1 MILASGTNRLLLII
15 LFCIKIL
22 KRLVALFFLLSI
34 YAFEAQ
40 AQAALVFNC
49 TRSEKD
55 YIENYEFRIQP
66 VTKTQKAKIFLDD
79 RDLDRMDESGRQTV
93 KTVLIANPSILII
106 IEAFFDPEV
115 MDGISYPA
123 GKVST
128 EITINQTTGKL
139 IKVETIQGGILGAHL
154 GNGRKIT
161 EEHCLPLL
169 AQNP

>member
-1 MILASGTNRLLLII
+1 
-15 LFCIKIL
+15 L
-22 KRLVALFFLLSI
+22 KRLIALFFLLSI
-34 YAFEAQ
+34 CAFEAQ
-40 AQAALVFNC
+40 AQVALVFNC

-66 VTKTQKAKIFLDD
+66 ATKTQKAKIFLDG

-93 KTVLIANPSILII
+93 RTVLIANPSILII

-115 MDGISYPA
+115 MDGITYSA

>member
-1 MILASGTNRLLLII
+1 LLII
-15 LFCIKIL
+15 LSSIKIL
-22 KRLVALFFLLSI
+22 KRLATLFSLLAICAL
-34 YAFEAQ
+34 EAQ
-40 AQAALVFNC
+40 AQVALVFNC
-49 TRSEKD
+49 TRTEKD
-55 YIENYEFRIQP
+55 YTENYELRIQP
-66 VTKTQKAKIFLDD
+66 VTKTQKAKIFLDG
-79 RDLDRMDESGRQTV
+79 RDLDRIDEDGRQTV

-115 MDGISYPA
+115 MDGITYSA

-154 GNGRKIT
+154 GNGTKIS
-161 EEHCLPLL
+161 EEHCLSLL